1 MSRRNPMNDRYTT
14 EREGGA
20 SRRGASSMKPVRA
33 AASSVRTETK
43 RPTGNARQRAL
54 AEASM
59 SKDEKKA
66 LKAKQREEENAIYT
80 ASSILCNKDPK
91 YKKLRKYWWALLI
104 GAVVF
109 TALSW
114 AGLAGAVGIGGEVFS
129 IVIIV
134 LAYACI
140 IGALIM
146 DFTVVRKR
154 RNYYRDKV
162 KAMSKRA
169 VDRIIEASYQ
179 ERVAKEAARK
189 AKKEARKAGKSSSEA
204 SAAAD
209 EAYAKAMAL
218 ATGKIELPE
227 DDELDA
233 KAAKKVKKDKPA
245 KSGRAKAEVSEVPAQ
260 ADAQDAQGAA
270 ADAAGSSGGAEGADA
285 GKPEAELSEEE
296 ARKEAAARIARE
308 FAASK
313 RK

>member
-233 KAAKKVKKDKPA
+233 KVAKKAKKDKPA
-245 KSGRAKAEVSEVPAQ
+245 KSGRAKAEVSEVSAQ

-270 ADAAGSSGGAEGADA
+270 ADTADSSGSTGGADA
-285 GKPEAELSEEE
+285 GRPEAELSEEE
-296 ARKEAAARIARE
+296 ARKETAARIARE

>member
-218 ATGKIELPE
+218 TTGKIELPE

-233 KAAKKVKKDKPA
+233 KVAKKAKKDKPA
-245 KSGRAKAEVSEVPAQ
+245 KSGRAKAEVSEVSAQ

-270 ADAAGSSGGAEGADA
+270 ADTADSSGSTGGADA
-285 GKPEAELSEEE
+285 GRPEAELSEEE

>member
-233 KAAKKVKKDKPA
+233 KVAKKDKPA
-245 KSGRAKAEVSEVPAQ
+245 KSGKAKAEVSEVSAQ
-260 ADAQDAQGAA
+260 ADAQDAQGVA
-270 ADAAGSSGGAEGADA
+270 ADAADSSGSTGGADA
-285 GKPEAELSEEE
+285 GRPEAELSEEE

>member
-1 MSRRNPMNDRYTT
+1 M
-14 EREGGA
+14 
-20 SRRGASSMKPVRA
+20 
-33 AASSVRTETK
+33 
-43 RPTGNARQRAL
+43 
-54 AEASM
+54 
-59 SKDEKKA
+59 
-66 LKAKQREEENAIYT
+66 
-80 ASSILCNKDPK
+80 
-91 YKKLRKYWWALLI
+91 
-104 GAVVF
+104 VF

-227 DDELDA
+227 DEELDA
-233 KAAKKVKKDKPA
+233 KTARRPRRISLQSLAGPRPRSARYQPRPMPRTRRVWRQTPPTP
-245 KSGRAKAEVSEVPAQ
+245 REVPRAPTQ
-260 ADAQDAQGAA
+260 ASPRPSCPRRRPARRRPP
-270 ADAAGSSGGAEGADA
+270 GSRASSRPQSASSRSRPGG
-285 GKPEAELSEEE
+285 
-296 ARKEAAARIARE
+296 
-308 FAASK
+308 
-313 RK
+313 